1 MFLRGFGGARPLA
14 RRYVGVLEDLERSLR
29 VLAALLPAFFSAP
42 PLGDAGGAAEGRV
55 FEGVEARVRPKHDR
69 RDASAVLP
77 VNVSDAHWRELEA
90 LNALDLELYA
100 AISERHEAI
109 AEACLGPR
117 RARR

>member
-1 MFLRGFGGARPLA
+1 M
-14 RRYVGVLEDLERSLR
+14 LEDLERSLR

-100 AISERHEAI
+100 WASV
-109 AEACLGPR
+109 
-117 RARR
+117 RARHALDVVERGPHAAEFAALTKEATAAMGAG

>member
-1 MFLRGFGGARPLA
+1 MT
-14 RRYVGVLEDLERSLR
+14 
-29 VLAALLPAFFSAP
+29 LPELVPRDVATE
-42 PLGDAGGAAEGRV
+42 LTLTGRV
-55 FEGVEARVRPKHDR
+55 FDGAEAHVRPKHDR

-117 RARR
+117 HARR